1 MDNLMDNLE
10 EMINNTYGKD
20 HLLLKIEEWI
30 QFVVLDMEPENH
42 AGKDAH
48 LELLDFLFTFK
59 KALKSE

>member
-1 MDNLMDNLE
+1 MDNLE

-20 HLLLKIEEWI
+20 HLLMKIEEWI

-42 AGKDAH
+42 AGRDLH

-59 KALKSE
+59 KALKSEW